1 MAACRRQELILLST
15 CPPQVAA
22 ALPRKRG
29 ALDGWRRRLQTVDR
43 TLLVAV
49 PALGRRCWDAEMGRR
64 GDAGAGGKRSSNGRL
79 ARAAGVCYNGDA
91 GRGKPVVCGLRRV
104 SWQW

>member
-49 PALGRRCWDAEMGRR
+49 PALGRRCWETVIV
-64 GDAGAGGKRSSNGRL
+64 L
-79 ARAAGVCYNGDA
+79 AR
-91 GRGKPVVCGLRRV
+91 
-104 SWQW
+104 